1 MKNEDLA
8 PLLTARSA
16 SAEYG
21 HLYPAVTS
29 RRAGLTAGVLTPDAV
44 AKYLSIKPRSVYKMV
59 RQGAIPGFKVG
70 GDWRF
75 SPEDIATYLAKQKR
89 RYGPYSSPKNHFF
102 RPEALDTPPV
112 QL

>member
-1 MKNEDLA
+1 MKNENLA
-8 PLLTARSA
+8 PLLT
-16 SAEYG
+16 
-21 HLYPAVTS
+21 L
-29 RRAGLTAGVLTPDAV
+29 DAV
-44 AKYLSIKPRSVYKMV
+44 AKYLNVTPLTVYRMV
-59 RQGAIPGFKVG
+59 KKGAIPGLKLG
-70 GDWRF
+70 SDWRF